1 MAIILTETYESL
13 TNSELIRMAARQLG
27 ESETAVSAAISGAG
41 MAILARLSQ
50 VSGDTQVMNRVAP
63 LIEAP
68 GVDGNAAVAGATTA
82 ASRLGRGTALLNIVY
97 GPRLQGLVDALARY
111 ASISQPSARAAI
123 GHAAPLVLKALGERL
138 SEYDPGMSGLA
149 PTPAQLADV
158 LIRERDTITL
168 DVPPALMAALD
179 KPAVRITPQP
189 VTTVVRPA
197 VNPGSVASAAAA
209 AADASRQGG
218 PSTAAA
224 REMQGSSIATSE
236 APARIATAQYEM
248 DGASLSAPTLIGG
261 LVAIAFLWWL
271 FLPGLYAPYSL
282 RVSPAIDGFSRSA
295 DQRGDSRANDRT
307 SVSRAP
313 VTGPDTQA
321 GGTFSSSTSATPS
334 SRTLPAPV
342 TNLIRFIKRTLPS
355 NKQIDFAEEGIE
367 GRLIQ
372 LIENRSLPLDRNQ
385 WFDFDRLN
393 FQTGSSNLTAES
405 RAQVQNIADILASY
419 PAVKIKIGGYTDN
432 VGEPAANQRLAEARA
447 QRVMMELITLGI
459 NALRLDAEGYGE
471 QHPVADNSTSEGR
484 ARNRRIAV
492 RVTER

>member
-13 TNSELIRMAARQLG
+13 TNSDLIRTAARQLG
-27 ESETAVSAAISGAG
+27 ESEAAVSAAISGAG

-50 VSGDTQVMNRVAP
+50 VSGDANVMARVAP

-68 GVDGNAAVAGATTA
+68 GGDAATGVGAAATA

-97 GPRLQGLVDALARY
+97 GPRLQGFVEALAGY

-138 SEYDPGMSGLA
+138 SEYDPGMAGLA

-158 LIRERDTITL
+158 LIRERDTIAL
-168 DVPPALMAALD
+168 DVPPVLMAALD
-179 KPAVRITPQP
+179 KPAVQVRPVAAGPMGARAGTPRITPQGGYQSR
-189 VTTVVRPA
+189 T
-197 VNPGSVASAAAA
+197 SSE
-209 AADASRQGG
+209 ASR
-218 PSTAAA
+218 T
-224 REMQGSSIATSE
+224 ATSTTT
-236 APARIATAQYEM
+236 APSEPPVRAATANYEL

-261 LVAIAFLWWL
+261 LVALAFLWWL
-271 FLPGLYAPYSL
+271 FLPGLYAPYTL
-282 RVSPAIDGFSRSA
+282 RVSPATDSFSRSA
-295 DQRGDSRANDRT
+295 DQRGGDRDR
-307 SVSRAP
+307 VSAPRPP

-321 GGTFSSSTSATPS
+321 GGSFSSSTSTTPS
-334 SRTLPAPV
+334 SRPLPAPV
-342 TNLIRFIKRTLPS
+342 TNLIRLIKRTLPS

-372 LIENRSLPLDRNQ
+372 LIENRGLPLDRNQ

-432 VGEPAANQRLAEARA
+432 VGEPLANQRLSEARA
-447 QRVMMELITLGI
+447 QRVMTELITLGI

-471 QHPVADNSTSEGR
+471 QHPVSDNTTSEGR
-484 ARNRRIAV
+484 TRNRRIAV